1 MTGVSAA
8 ALEAGAVVCYDIN
21 IERWPFRKLTGL
33 QQLQKNLESHPFQ
46 QKEKQQQK
54 LQAVAHEYE
63 RVMQNPNRVVDSK
76 LLALRTRTY
85 KRRASA
91 RNKGG
96 QATTASASPGADS
109 DRDSARERAAASSE
123 GEPELGVRASVSTAA
138 SGLQPKGRGKS
149 GGVTSSAAVPRVA
162 ALREVSPGQDSQV
175 LGSVGSLGS
184 AGSRTLAAREV
195 ERQHSSALL
204 AGSSGGAA
212 SRPGLATAA
221 AAAPHQVTT
230 GAVPTG
236 ADPALASWMARL
248 ADDGDDMMMS
258 DALLGSGFDM
268 HMSSLSDVHAAIASL
283 EPEPSAALLPS
294 QPPPPVQVAGM
305 GVLRVALLL
314 QQQAY
319 QLVSLEDLQAMSGSL
334 LPHPTH
340 DNQVQASYWATS
352 CCLNRPPG

>member
-1 MTGVSAA
+1 MDVPDVPTGAAGGESRPTPPLNATAPFVGPAAHLTLEDLQVFHLSRVDASAA
-8 ALEAGAVVCYDIN
+8 LGITVTALKRVCYDIN

-33 QQLQKNLESHPFQ
+33 QQLQRNLEAHPFQ

-138 SGLQPKGRGKS
+138 SGLQPNGRGKS

-162 ALREVSPGQDSQV
+162 ALRE
-175 LGSVGSLGS
+175 
-184 AGSRTLAAREV
+184 RTLW
-195 ERQHSSALL
+195 SPWPS
-204 AGSSGGAA
+204 
-212 SRPGLATAA
+212 
-221 AAAPHQVTT
+221 
-230 GAVPTG
+230 
-236 ADPALASWMARL
+236 
-248 ADDGDDMMMS
+248 
-258 DALLGSGFDM
+258 
-268 HMSSLSDVHAAIASL
+268 
-283 EPEPSAALLPS
+283 PSAPS
-294 QPPPPVQVAGM
+294 PP
-305 GVLRVALLL
+305 
-314 QQQAY
+314 
-319 QLVSLEDLQAMSGSL
+319 
-334 LPHPTH
+334 
-340 DNQVQASYWATS
+340 
-352 CCLNRPPG
+352 